1 MSKPQQVEITLSSIL
16 KVIGVIFAILILK
29 QIFDIITLLVVVLI
43 FVAALNP
50 LVKWLVKEGIPRTPA
65 VAIIFL
71 AIFSIITI
79 LFSLVLTPLVGE
91 VIAFINRLPELISG
105 FTSSGGN
112 DGIKNII
119 QNFAQQLSSAANTVT
134 AGIFVAVSSIFGGAV
149 SAILV
154 VVLTFY
160 LLVDA
165 PKNQVVLNQI
175 IPNIYAVKIK
185 SIAVKIGEKIG
196 NWVLGQLAL
205 SGVVFVIVYL
215 GLLLLGVPFSL
226 TLAALAGI
234 LEIVPYVGPIIAGII
249 AIAIAFS
256 SNGWQTALGVFIFY
270 VVLQQF
276 QGVILV
282 PKVMQKALGLS
293 PILIIMAVAIGS
305 KLAGAAGAILA
316 VPILTAVVVII
327 QEWPKISK

>member
-1 MSKPQQVEITLSSIL
+1 MSKPQQVEITLGSIL
-16 KVIGVIFAILILK
+16 KVFGVIFAILLLK
-29 QIFDIITLLVVVLI
+29 QILDIITLLVVVLI

-50 LVKWLVKEGIPRTPA
+50 IVKWLVKEGIPRAPA
-65 VAIIFL
+65 VTIIFL

-91 VIAFINRLPELISG
+91 VIAFINRLPEFISG

-112 DGIKNII
+112 EGIKNII
-119 QNFAQQLSSAANTVT
+119 QNFAEQISSAANTVT

-149 SAILV
+149 SAVLV
-154 VVLTFY
+154 AVLTFY

-165 PKNQVVLNQI
+165 PKNQRVLDQF
-175 IPNIYAVKIK
+175 IPSTYAGKIK
-185 SIAVKIGEKIG
+185 TIAIKIGEKIG
-196 NWVLGQLAL
+196 NWVLGQMVL
-205 SGVVFVIVYL
+205 SFSVSVIVYI
-215 GLLLLGVPFSL
+215 GLLLMGVPFSL

-234 LEIVPYVGPIIAGII
+234 LEVVPYVGPIVAGII
-249 AIAIAFS
+249 AVVIAFS
-256 SNGWQTALGVFIFY
+256 SSGWQLALGVLIFY
-270 VVLQQF
+270 VILQQF
-276 QGVILV
+276 QSVFLV

-327 QEWPKISK
+327 KEWPRISR